1 MLDVLKGEYIETIHF
16 KIRKW
21 SWISRFGG
29 KNMNKYFSLLIKGLI
44 IAIILFRLGMS
55 NLTIY
60 EYIIFF
66 LLIVDFLGN
75 EKIKKKGER
84 VEKWVCLKCNWVKL
98 ICNID
103 FIIIFWLKGIGELSK
118 RECLYCLK

>member
-1 MLDVLKGEYIETIHF
+1 
-16 KIRKW
+16 
-21 SWISRFGG
+21 
-29 KNMNKYFSLLIKGLI
+29 MNKYFSLLIKGLI

-84 VEKWVCLKCNWVKL
+84 VEK
-98 ICNID
+98 
-103 FIIIFWLKGIGELSK
+103 
-118 RECLYCLK
+118 

>member
-1 MLDVLKGEYIETIHF
+1 
-16 KIRKW
+16 
-21 SWISRFGG
+21 
-29 KNMNKYFSLLIKGLI
+29 MNKYFSLLIKGLI

-66 LLIVDFLGN
+66 FLIVDFLGN

-84 VEKWVCLKCNWVKL
+84 VEKWVCLKGNYDKL
-98 ICNID
+98 I
-103 FIIIFWLKGIGELSK
+103 KTSE
-118 RECLYCLK
+118 